1 MSYIPI
7 TFTASH
13 PVPTRP
19 VETCRPEAQPAVA
32 GVREVHIGTATLYR
46 GDCFDIMPGLPPV
59 QGVVTDPPYG
69 IGYRYRTCDDSP
81 ADYDAIMRR
90 LVPLLT
96 RLSDGGPCFMWQ
108 SPNMASQWHKYFPE
122 DYRIV
127 AGCKLYPKD
136 GKLRCLGW
144 DPIIFWSRKS
154 RLWRELP
161 RDWHVVDLAP
171 YDGAEGDNPVPS
183 PRPLSQVEYICR
195 NIKAES
201 ILDPF
206 MGSGTTGVATI
217 LAGKRFVGIERDEV
231 YFEYACKRIARA
243 WEERHKQTAR
253 HLSA

>member
-7 TFTASH
+7 TFTASQAVH
-13 PVPTRP
+13 PQR
-19 VETCRPEAQPAVA
+19 VETCGQQPQPSIQ
-32 GVREVHIGTATLYR
+32 GVRKVQIGAATLYR
-46 GDCFDIMPGLPPV
+46 GDCFDVVPGLALV

-69 IGYRYRTCDDSP
+69 IGYQYRTCDDAP
-81 ADYDAIMRR
+81 AGYDAMMKK
-90 LVPLLT
+90 LVPLLSHLT
-96 RLSDGGPCFMWQ
+96 DGGPCFMWQ
-108 SPNMASQWHKYFPE
+108 SPNQANQWHKYFPE
-122 DYRIV
+122 DYRLI

-136 GKLRCLGW
+136 GKLRCLTW

-171 YDGAEGDNPVPS
+171 YDSAVGDNPVPS
-183 PRPLSQVEYICR
+183 PRPLAQAEYICR

-201 ILDPF
+201 VCDPF

-217 LAGKRFVGIERDEV
+217 LAGKRFVGIERDGE

-243 WEERHKQTAR
+243 WAEHSNQTAQDV
-253 HLSA
+253 SA